1 MSSKTGLY
9 LLAVLGVVLGVELY
23 YLKTLPGSFVRVHY
37 AREVSDFNQPPTESM
52 TVAFDGSV
60 FHYRIPHTMQEDAFD
75 EINEAVRKTPA
86 GSMGRV
92 LLIAQWVRS
101 TVQFGGRAGDPPPG
115 RQEDHLSGENN
126 GTYRGLCD
134 FYSRLFVITCQS
146 LGIPARI
153 IELDG
158 HVVPEAFVKEAARW
172 VMIDPTFGYYMLR
185 GDDPLSVV
193 ELIQCYRQGIP
204 PTPVVFAEDKGDDCL
219 YSAED
224 EINLREIYL
233 NGFTVVSDQQAGCTT
248 LREKLLNIF
257 TVPVVKVQFMD
268 SNSTMIG
275 ARERILRY
283 SVVVTAIIFFMVAV
297 GTLLRIRR
305 NSPVS

>member
-1 MSSKTGLY
+1 MY
-9 LLAVLGVVLGVELY
+9 LLAVLGVVLGGELY

-37 AREVSDFNQPPTESM
+37 AREVNDFNQPPTESM

-60 FHYRIPHTMQEDAFD
+60 FDYRIPHTMQEDAFD
-75 EINEAVRKTPA
+75 EINEAVQKTPA
-86 GSMGRV
+86 GSVSSV

-101 TVQFGGRAGDPPPG
+101 TVQFAGSTGHPPPG
-115 RQEDHLSGENN
+115 RPEDHQSGENN
-126 GTYRGLCD
+126 GAYRGLCD

-146 LGIPARI
+146 LGIAARI

-158 HVVPEAFVKEAARW
+158 HVVPEAFVKEVARW
-172 VMIDPTFGYYMLR
+172 VMVDPTFAYYMLR
-185 GDDPLSVV
+185 GNDLLSVV

-233 NGFTVVSDQQAGCTT
+233 NGFTVVSDQQVGYTKIRKT
-248 LREKLLNIF
+248 LLNTF
-257 TVPVVKVQFMD
+257 TVPIVKVQFMD
-268 SNSTMIG
+268 SNSIMIG

-283 SVVVTAIIFFMVAV
+283 SIVVTAIIFFMVAV
-297 GTLLRIRR
+297 GTLLRRRR